1 MLKELIRE
9 GNKRY
14 FLAEGE
20 EGNILFSF
28 YEWNKEC
35 SIDEIETALLL
46 SDIPSYLQGKYTLEE
61 LLNEPLAIFELEII
75 SNRYEQ
81 RSTLKPT
88 NMSLWEY
95 ETFIKNNFEIPK
107 ALKMAFI
114 TQEREEGNFYIAC
127 ESYDSDSMVT
137 KSNMKIANS
146 FVARLYKELE
156 KVTNKRYSHTE
167 SY

>member
-1 MLKELIRE
+1 M
-9 GNKRY
+9 
-14 FLAEGE
+14 
-20 EGNILFSF
+20 
-28 YEWNKEC
+28 
-35 SIDEIETALLL
+35 LL

-75 SNRYEQ
+75 NNRYEQ
-81 RSTLKPT
+81 RSTLKPM

-95 ETFIKNNFEIPK
+95 ETFIKNNFETPK

-127 ESYDSDSMVT
+127 ESYDFDSMVT
-137 KSNMKIANS
+137 KSNMKIVNS
-146 FVARLYKELE
+146 FVTRLYNELE
-156 KVTNKRYSHTE
+156 KVTNKRYSHIE